1 MRYLFRTGAAALIMM
16 LAGSAAGAEEGAE
29 TAPYEISS
37 NGLGT
42 YSNAS
47 GSFIIKRLLD
57 SANFGGAELDIA
69 ELTFGPD
76 YQGRRHTHGA
86 IEIFYVLS
94 GRLRHVVNG
103 VAADLDPGMIGVVR
117 PGDEVEH
124 IVLSEEPLRTLVI
137 WLPGGTAERIAGNLK
152 PIEGAEKKGAAVSG
166 IALMLSSARQGKE

>member
-1 MRYLFRTGAAALIMM
+1 MKNAIKALAGGLLLALAGALAVAAA
-16 LAGSAAGAEEGAE
+16 AAEVTQE
-29 TAPYEISS
+29 TERAPYEISS

-42 YSNAS
+42 YATPS

-57 SANFGGAELDIA
+57 SANFGGSELDIA

-76 YQGRRHTHGA
+76 YRGRVHTHRP

-124 IVLSEEPLRTLVI
+124 IVLSKEPLRMLVV
-137 WLPGGTAERIAGNLK
+137 WLPGGLAEGIAGNLE
-152 PIEGAEKKGAAVSG
+152 PLAGPEE
-166 IALMLSSARQGKE
+166 

>member
-1 MRYLFRTGAAALIMM
+1 MKNAIKA
-16 LAGSAAGAEEGAE
+16 LAGALLLALAGALAVAAVAAE
-29 TAPYEISS
+29 VTQETERVPYEISS

-42 YSNAS
+42 YATPS

-57 SANFGGAELDIA
+57 SANFGGSELDIA

-76 YQGRRHTHGA
+76 YQGRVHTHRP

-124 IVLSEEPLRTLVI
+124 IVLSEEPLRMLVV
-137 WLPGGTAERIAGNLK
+137 WLPGGLAEGIAGNLE
-152 PIEGAEKKGAAVSG
+152 PLAGPEE
-166 IALMLSSARQGKE
+166 

>member
-1 MRYLFRTGAAALIMM
+1 MTYTLRAGAAVLIMM
-16 LAGSAAGAEEGAE
+16 FAGPAAAAEEGAE

-37 NGLGT
+37 SGLGT
-42 YSNAS
+42 YGSPS
-47 GSFIIKRLLD
+47 GSLIIKRLLD

-76 YQGRRHTHGA
+76 YQGRRHTHGP
-86 IEIFYVLS
+86 IEIFYILS

-124 IVLSEEPLRTLVI
+124 IVLSQEPLRTLVI
-137 WLPGGTAERIAGNLK
+137 WLPGGTAEAIAGSLE
-152 PIEGAEKKGAAVSG
+152 PLADAPD
-166 IALMLSSARQGKE
+166 